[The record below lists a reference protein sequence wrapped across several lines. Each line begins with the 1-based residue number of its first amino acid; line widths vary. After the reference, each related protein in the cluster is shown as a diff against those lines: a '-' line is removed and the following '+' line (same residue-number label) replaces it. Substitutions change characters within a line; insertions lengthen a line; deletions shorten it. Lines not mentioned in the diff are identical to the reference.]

1 MLDPVSLLA
10 TATAVFNGLKA
21 AVAVGR
27 EAEDVFS
34 QLGKWAGAVADLQE
48 WIRTEEE
55 SANKPPPLFK
65 KLVFTKSATAE
76 AFDTY
81 AAKIKVAQ
89 MEEEIRHMFTLGEL
103 WWLGKDGY
111 NEFLMMRRSIKEKRE
126 KLVYE
131 QIRRRKKL
139 IRVST
144 EAATVAMGVF
154 LAGLILWHSISFIV
168 GYHND

>member
-21 AVAVGR
+21 AVEVGR
-27 EAEDVFS
+27 EAEDVFG

-55 SANKPPPLFK
+55 NANRPPPLFK
-65 KLVFTKSATAE
+65 KLTFQKSATAE

-81 AAKIKVAQ
+81 AAKIKVNQ
-89 MEEEIRHMFTLGEL
+89 MEEEIRHMFLLGEL

-111 NEFLMMRRSIKEKRE
+111 NEFIMMRRGIKEKRE
-126 KLVYE
+126 KMVYE

-139 IRVST
+139 IRTSADAIFIAV
-144 EAATVAMGVF
+144 V
-154 LAGLILWHSISFIV
+154 LALGALIMFHIISFV
-168 GYHND
+168 VEQNQ

>member
-21 AVAVGR
+21 AVEVGR

-48 WIRTEEE
+48 WMRTEEE
-55 SANKPPPLFK
+55 NANKPPPLFK

-76 AFDTY
+76 AFDAY
-81 AAKIKVAQ
+81 AAKIKINQ

-103 WWLGKDGY
+103 WWLGKEGY
-111 NEFLMMRRSIKEKRE
+111 NEFIMMRRSIKEKRE
-126 KLVYE
+126 KMVYE
-131 QIRRRKKL
+131 QFRRRKKL
-139 IRVST
+139 IRMVT
-144 EAATVAMGVF
+144 DYAFIAVILFTG
-154 LAGLILWHSISFIV
+154 GLILWHIVAFIIAQS
-168 GYHND
+168 

>member
-55 SANKPPPLFK
+55 NANKPPPLFK
-65 KLVFTKSATAE
+65 KLVFAKSATAE
-76 AFDTY
+76 AFDAY
-81 AAKIKVAQ
+81 AAKIKISQ

-103 WWLGKDGY
+103 WWLGKEGY
-111 NEFLMMRRSIKEKRE
+111 NEFIMMRRSIKEKRE
-126 KLVYE
+126 KMVYE

-139 IRVST
+139 IRVSADT
-144 EAATVAMGVF
+144 
-154 LAGLILWHSISFIV
+154 GLIAMVLFTGGIIL
-168 GYHND
+168 YHLIDFMLEQSK

>member
-1 MLDPVSLLA
+1 MLDPISLLA
-10 TATAVFNGLKA
+10 TATAIFNGLKK
-21 AVAVGR
+21 AVEVGR
-27 EAEDVFS
+27 EAEDVFG

-55 SANKPPPLFK
+55 NANKPPPLFK
-65 KLVFTKSATAE
+65 KLVFKKSATAE

-89 MEEEIRHMFTLGEL
+89 MEEEIRHMFLLGEL

-111 NEFLMMRRSIKEKRE
+111 NEFIMMRRGIKEKRE
-126 KLVYE
+126 KMVYE

-139 IRVST
+139 VRNVSD
-144 EAATVAMGVF
+144 AIFIAVAIGT
-154 LAGLILWHSISFIV
+154 GGIILFHIV
-168 GYHND
+168 MFVVDRM

>member
-21 AVAVGR
+21 AVEVGR

-48 WIRTEEE
+48 WMRTEEE
-55 SANKPPPLFK
+55 NANKPPPLFK

-76 AFDTY
+76 AFDAY
-81 AAKIKVAQ
+81 AAKIKINQ

-103 WWLGKDGY
+103 WWLGKEGY
-111 NEFLMMRRSIKEKRE
+111 NEFIMMRRSIKEKRE
-126 KLVYE
+126 KMVYE
-131 QIRRRKKL
+131 QFRRRKKL
-139 IRVST
+139 IRMVT
-144 EAATVAMGVF
+144 DYAFIAVILFTG
-154 LAGLILWHSISFIV
+154 GLILWHIVAFIIAQP
-168 GYHND
+168 

>member
-21 AVAVGR
+21 AVEVGR

-48 WIRTEEE
+48 WMRTEEE
-55 SANKPPPLFK
+55 NANKPPPLFK

-76 AFDTY
+76 AFDAY
-81 AAKIKVAQ
+81 AAKIKINQ

-103 WWLGKDGY
+103 WWLGKEGY
-111 NEFLMMRRSIKEKRE
+111 NEFIMMRRSIKEKRE
-126 KLVYE
+126 KMVYE
-131 QIRRRKKL
+131 QLRRRKKL
-139 IRVST
+139 IRMVT
-144 EAATVAMGVF
+144 DYAFIAVILFTG
-154 LAGLILWHSISFIV
+154 GLILWHIVAFIIAQS
-168 GYHND
+168 

>member
-21 AVAVGR
+21 AVEVGR
-27 EAEDVFS
+27 EAEDIFG

-55 SANKPPPLFK
+55 NANKPPPLFK
-65 KLVFTKSATAE
+65 KLVFAKSATAE
-76 AFDTY
+76 AFDAY
-81 AAKIKVAQ
+81 AAKIKIAQ

-103 WWLGKDGY
+103 WWLGKEGY
-111 NEFLMMRRSIKEKRE
+111 NEFIMMRRGIKEKRE
-126 KLVYE
+126 KMVYE

-139 IRVST
+139 IRMVT
-144 EAATVAMGVF
+144 DYAFIGVILF
-154 LAGLILWHSISFIV
+154 TGSLILWHIIAFIISQS
-168 GYHND
+168 

>member
-1 MLDPVSLLA
+1 MLDPISLLA

-21 AVAVGR
+21 AVEVGR

-48 WIRTEEE
+48 WMSTEEE
-55 SANKPPPLFK
+55 NANKPPPLFK

-76 AFDTY
+76 AFDAY
-81 AAKIKVAQ
+81 AAKIKIQQ

-111 NEFLMMRRSIKEKRE
+111 NEFIMMRRSIKEKRE
-126 KLVYE
+126 KQVYG

-139 IRVST
+139 IRMVTDYAFIS
-144 EAATVAMGVF
+144 MIVF
-154 LAGLILWHSISFIV
+154 TGGLIL
-168 GYHND
+168 YHIIAFVIEQSK

>member
-1 MLDPVSLLA
+1 MLDPVTLLA
-10 TATAVFNGLKA
+10 TATAVFNGLKK
-21 AVAVGR
+21 AVEVGR
-27 EAEDVFS
+27 EAEDVFG

-55 SANKPPPLFK
+55 NANKPPPLFK
-65 KLVFTKSATAE
+65 KLVFNKSATAE

-81 AAKIKVAQ
+81 AAKIKVQQ

-103 WWLGKDGY
+103 WWLGKEGY

-126 KLVYE
+126 KMIYE

-139 IRVST
+139 LRISAD
-144 EAATVAMGVF
+144 AALIVMVLFTG
-154 LAGLILWHSISFIV
+154 GLIL
-168 GYHND
+168 YHIIAFAIEQSQ

>member
-1 MLDPVSLLA
+1 MLDPVTLLA
-10 TATAVFNGLKA
+10 TATAVFNGLKK
-21 AVAVGR
+21 AVEVGR
-27 EAEDVFS
+27 EAEDVFG

-55 SANKPPPLFK
+55 NANKPPPLFK
-65 KLVFTKSATAE
+65 KLVFNKSATAE

-81 AAKIKVAQ
+81 AAKIKVQQ

-103 WWLGKDGY
+103 WWLGKEGY

-126 KLVYE
+126 KMVYE

-139 IRVST
+139 LRISAD
-144 EAATVAMGVF
+144 AALIVMVLFTG
-154 LAGLILWHSISFIV
+154 GLIL
-168 GYHND
+168 YHIIAFAIEQSQ